1 MLKRTSEVLEEAKSI
16 VTSYEALIADDAKR
30 VSGLL
35 GHAAQSGYCAICAR
49 GEPIDEVMKLQEIE
63 VTSEQGTEEWLEAR
77 RKCITAS
84 DMATVLCQNPYS
96 SRPELLRQKVFKI
109 PFKGSTEAVEHGH
122 AYEPVAIRRYEQQT
136 GHKVLSFGLLHQPG
150 SILGA
155 SPDGVTLC
163 GRAVEVKCPL
173 TRKVKCQDVPKHYMA
188 QVQCQLEV
196 MGLKECDFVQ
206 LDTKTDTFD
215 VCAVPRDMEWMPTY
229 WPKIEHF
236 WKLLQECYAD
246 PSQVPQ
252 KKKKKTNNEDQPK
265 ASEVNWIME
274 DL

>member
-1 MLKRTSEVLEEAKSI
+1 MDAQTKELLDLLGRAKSVLEEVERTI
-16 VTSYEALIADDAKR
+16 GSYEALVDAGR
-30 VSGLL
+30 GSSHDG
-35 GHAAQSGYCAICAR
+35 CAICAS
-49 GEPIDEVMKLQEIE
+49 GEPVDAVMRLQGIE
-63 VTSEQGTEEWLEAR
+63 VTSEQGSEEWLEAR

-109 PFKGSTEAVEHGH
+109 PFRGSTEAVEHGH

-136 GHKVLSFGLLHQPG
+136 GHKVLSFGLLHEPG

-163 GRAVEVKCPL
+163 GRGVEVKCPL
-173 TRKVKCQDVPKHYMA
+173 TRKVKCQEVPKHYMA

-196 MGLKECDFVQ
+196 MKLDVCDFVQ
-206 LDTKTDTFD
+206 LDTKSDTFD
-215 VCAVPRDMEWMPTY
+215 VCAVPRDVEWVSKY
-229 WPKIEHF
+229 WPKIEDF
-236 WKLLQECYAD
+236 WRLLQECYDD
-246 PSQVPQ
+246 PQKVPQ
-252 KKKKKTNNEDQPK
+252 KKKKKPETT
-265 ASEVNWIME
+265 ASEIGWFME